1 MASVSGAGARYIV
14 TVSGI
19 SGSGTLGLAVLDD
32 GAITDRLGAALAGA
46 ATGAVNQQ
54 YTIDRQLY
62 WSAANGS
69 GSWDTGCH
77 WRVGGP
83 TGPLQPWCD
92 GSDVVFAGS
101 PGNVTVVNPVVV
113 ASLTFLSDGYV
124 IEGGMM

>member
-1 MASVSGAGARYIV
+1 M